1 MKKLIATALLVMAFS
16 SMHAQS
22 YEGKGD
28 SKINVGY
35 EIYGIGP
42 GIKTTFDYGLGELLS
57 IGAGATFYFDDEE
70 QDYFIYG
77 RTNIHLGIVWDLP
90 ARLDIYPGVELGI
103 KSSSE
108 VGFVGYLGVRYC
120 ISKRLSL
127 FAEIGNY
134 GSAGLSIDV

>member
-1 MKKLIATALLVMAFS
+1 MKKLITTVLVLAACV
-16 SMHAQS
+16 SMSAQS

-28 SKINVGY
+28 SKLNVGY

-42 GIKTTFDYGLGELLS
+42 GIKASFDYGLSDLFS
-57 IGAGATFYFDDEE
+57 VGAGASYYFDNED

-90 ARLDIYPGVELGI
+90 RQLDLYPGVELGF

-108 VGFVGYLGVRYC
+108 VGFTGYLGVRYC
-120 ISKRLSL
+120 ITKKLSL
-127 FAEIGNY
+127 FAEIGNH
-134 GSAGLSIDV
+134 GAAGLSIDV

>member
-1 MKKLIATALLVMAFS
+1 MKKLIATTLLVMAFS

>member
-1 MKKLIATALLVMAFS
+1 MKKLLTPLLILSVFATVN
-16 SMHAQS
+16 AQS

-28 SKINVGY
+28 SKLNFGY

-42 GIKTTFDYGLGELLS
+42 GIKGSFDYGLSDLFSVG
-57 IGAGATFYFDDEE
+57 GGATYYFDNEE

-90 ARLDIYPGVELGI
+90 RRLDLYPGVELGI

-108 VGFVGYLGVRYC
+108 VGFTGYVGVRYC
-120 ISKRLSL
+120 ISKKMSL
-127 FAEIGNY
+127 FAEIGNH
-134 GSAGLSIDV
+134 GVAGISFDV

>member
-1 MKKLIATALLVMAFS
+1 MKKLIVTVLLALAFS
-16 SMHAQS
+16 SMHGQS

-28 SKINVGY
+28 TKINVGY

-42 GIKTTFDYGLGELLS
+42 GIKTSFDYGLGELFSVGL
-57 IGAGATFYFDDEE
+57 GASFYFDNED

-90 ARLDIYPGVELGI
+90 ARLDIYPGVELGV

-108 VGFVGYLGVRYC
+108 IGFTGYVGARYC
-120 ISKRLSL
+120 ISKRVSL
-127 FAEIGNY
+127 FAEIGNH
-134 GSAGLSIDV
+134 GAAGISIDV

>member
-1 MKKLIATALLVMAFS
+1 MLALAFT

-28 SKINVGY
+28 TKINVGA

-42 GIKTTFDYGLGELLS
+42 GIKTSFDYGLGDLFS
-57 IGAGATFYFDDEE
+57 VGAGATVYFDNEE
-70 QDYFIYG
+70 QDYFIYA
-77 RTNIHLGIVWDLP
+77 RSNIHLGIVWDLP
-90 ARLDIYPGVELGI
+90 ARLDLYPGVELGF

-127 FAEIGNY
+127 FAEIGNH

>member
-1 MKKLIATALLVMAFS
+1 MKKLIATTLLVMAFS

-57 IGAGATFYFDDEE
+57 LGAGATFYFDDEE

-108 VGFVGYLGVRYC
+108 IGFVGYLGVRYC

>member
-1 MKKLIATALLVMAFS
+1 MKKLIATTLLVMAFS

-57 IGAGATFYFDDEE
+57 IGAGATFYLDDEE

-120 ISKRLSL
+120 ISKRFSL

>member
-1 MKKLIATALLVMAFS
+1 MKNFIITVLLALVFS

-28 SKINVGY
+28 SKINLGY

-42 GIKTTFDYGLGELLS
+42 GIKASYDYGLGELFS
-57 IGAGATFYFDDEE
+57 VGAGATFYIDNED

-90 ARLDIYPGVELGI
+90 AELDIYPGVELGF

-108 VGFVGYLGVRYC
+108 VGFTGYLGVRYC

-134 GSAGLSIDV
+134 GSAGVSIDV

>member
-1 MKKLIATALLVMAFS
+1 MKKLITTVLVLTACVSLS
-16 SMHAQS
+16 AQS

-28 SKINVGY
+28 SKMNLGY

-42 GIKTTFDYGLGELLS
+42 GIKASFDYGLSDLFS
-57 IGAGATFYFDDEE
+57 VGAGASYYFDNEE

-90 ARLDIYPGVELGI
+90 RQLDLYPGLELGF

-108 VGFVGYLGVRYC
+108 VGFTGYLGVRYC
-120 ISKRLSL
+120 ITKKLSL
-127 FAEIGNY
+127 FAEIGNH
-134 GSAGLSIDV
+134 GAAGLSIDV